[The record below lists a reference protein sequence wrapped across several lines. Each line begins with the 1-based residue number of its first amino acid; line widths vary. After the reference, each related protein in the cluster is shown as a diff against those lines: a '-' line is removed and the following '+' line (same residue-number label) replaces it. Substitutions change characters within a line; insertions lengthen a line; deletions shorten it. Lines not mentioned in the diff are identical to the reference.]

1 MAEKQPERKKQVK
14 KKPPAKRPTKR
25 APKKAAKKK
34 SEKKKSEKKVPKRGH
49 VQHTSR
55 QEAVTPRPATA
66 EEQEQVRQDRE
77 TAKEYARDK
86 KKTGMLL
93 QGAMEKAERKR
104 GVLQKVWDDLMTL
117 FRLVRSWVNG
127 TYTAVPW
134 ETIVWIIAAIIYFVN
149 PFDVIPD
156 FIPGLGYLDDAAVI
170 AFVVNSV
177 RDDISHFQAWEEGQ
191 A

>member
-1 MAEKQPERKKQVK
+1 MAEKKPERKKQVK

-25 APKKAAKKK
+25 APKKTAKKK
-34 SEKKKSEKKVPKRGH
+34 PERNVPKRGH
-49 VQHTSR
+49 VQQTSR
-55 QEAVTPRPATA
+55 QETVTPRPATA

-117 FRLVRSWVNG
+117 FRLVGAWVGG
-127 TYTAVPW
+127 TYTALPW

-170 AFVVNSV
+170 AFVANSV
-177 RDDISHFQAWEEGQ
+177 RGDIEDFRAWEKSQ